1 MTELTNQSVRLDSQE
16 EAAEQMTK
24 KVANE
29 FASQIEYRR
38 PTFSPVKNS
47 KLKEISSVSEES
59 EIVSPQ
65 KVTLTI
71 KEQSS

>member
-1 MTELTNQSVRLDSQE
+1 
-16 EAAEQMTK
+16 MTK

-47 KLKEISSVSEES
+47 KLKEISSVSEEES

-65 KVTLTI
+65 KVTLTL
-71 KEQSS
+71 KNQSSETPIIKPTD